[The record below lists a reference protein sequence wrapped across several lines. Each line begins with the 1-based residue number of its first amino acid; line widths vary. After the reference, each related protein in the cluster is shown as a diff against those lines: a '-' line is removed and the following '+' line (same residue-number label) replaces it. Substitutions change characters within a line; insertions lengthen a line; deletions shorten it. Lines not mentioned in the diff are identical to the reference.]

1 MSKQKSLII
10 WLPVITVNLIIIIYL
25 FASKSLGLIEFVA
38 YGIIPSILIF
48 FIFIYPGLSPEA
60 RKSFWLWSISI
71 LLMGGIVIFQRTTG
85 PTYPVNG
92 EVEFNSNTYIYE
104 FPRSHGGKGGA
115 LIQLV
120 VRDKNISGEITYRR
134 FKSYDEWTTDTMKR
148 AGDTLK
154 YELPHLIPAGKMI
167 YHVNLISQYAKSTP
181 VTKEP
186 VIVRYKGHVPALVII
201 LHLFFLFSA
210 ITLSIRAG
218 FEAIYKGERLF
229 SFAMMTSITLFIGG
243 LIIGPIMQ
251 EYAFGALWTGWPF
264 GQDLTDNK
272 TAVAL
277 IVWII
282 ALWRIKKNPQ
292 AWVWGI
298 VASIVM
304 LIVFF
309 IPHSLLGSEIDFTKF
324 PKGH

>member
-1 MSKQKSLII
+1 ML
-10 WLPVITVNLIIIIYL
+10 
-25 FASKSLGLIEFVA
+25 
-38 YGIIPSILIF
+38 
-48 FIFIYPGLSPEA
+48 
-60 RKSFWLWSISI
+60 
-71 LLMGGIVIFQRTTG
+71 GIVIFQRTTG
-85 PTYPVNG
+85 PTYPVSG
-92 EVEFNSNTYIYE
+92 KVEFNSKTYNYE
-104 FPRSHGGKGGA
+104 FPRSHGGNGGA
-115 LIQLV
+115 IIQLV
-120 VRDKNISGEITYRR
+120 VPEKNVSGEITYRR
-134 FKSYDEWTTDTMKR
+134 FRSYDEWTTDTMQR

-154 YELPHLIPAGKMI
+154 FELPHLLPAGKII
-167 YHVNLISQYAKSTP
+167 YHVNHVSKDSKPTP

-186 VIVRYKGHVPALVII
+186 ELVRYKGHVPALVII

-229 SFAMMTSITLFIGG
+229 SLAILTCITLFIGG

-264 GQDLTDNK
+264 GHDLTDNK

-277 IVWII
+277 IMWLI
-282 ALWRIKKNPQ
+282 AMWRIKKNPK

-298 VASIVM
+298 VASIIM

>member
-1 MSKQKSLII
+1 MSRQKSLI
-10 WLPVITVNLIIIIYL
+10 
-25 FASKSLGLIEFVA
+25 
-38 YGIIPSILIF
+38 
-48 FIFIYPGLSPEA
+48 
-60 RKSFWLWSISI
+60 LWVISI
-71 LLMGGIVIFQRTTG
+71 LLMLGIVIFQRTTG

-92 EVEFNSNTYIYE
+92 EVNYKSNIYEYE
-104 FPRSHGGKGGA
+104 FPRTHGGDGGA
-115 LIQLV
+115 LIEMV
-120 VRDKNISGEITYRR
+120 VEDKNVLAEITYRR
-134 FKSYDEWTTDTMKR
+134 FRSHDDWKTDTMKR
-148 AGDTLK
+148 IGDTLR

-167 YHVNLISQYAKSTP
+167 YHVMLVSKDTKSIP
-181 VTKEP
+181 VTEEP
-186 VIVRYKGHVPALVII
+186 VIVRYKGHVPALIII

-229 SFAMMTSITLFIGG
+229 SLAVMTCVTLFIGG

-264 GQDLTDNK
+264 GHDLTDNK

-277 IVWII
+277 IVWFL
-282 ALWRIKKNPQ
+282 ALWRIKKNSHG
-292 AWVWGI
+292 WIWGI

-309 IPHSLLGSEIDFTKF
+309 IPHSLLGSEVDFTKF
-324 PKGH
+324 PEGH

>member
-1 MSKQKSLII
+1 MSKQKSL
-10 WLPVITVNLIIIIYL
+10 T
-25 FASKSLGLIEFVA
+25 
-38 YGIIPSILIF
+38 
-48 FIFIYPGLSPEA
+48 
-60 RKSFWLWSISI
+60 LWIVSI
-71 LLMGGIVIFQRTTG
+71 LLMLGIVIFQRTTG
-85 PTYPVNG
+85 PTYPVIG
-92 EVEFNSNTYIYE
+92 KVAINSQTINYE

-115 LIQLV
+115 MIQLV
-120 VRDKNISGEITYRR
+120 VKDKSINGEITYRR
-134 FKSYDEWTTDTMKR
+134 FKSLDDWTKAQMLR

-154 YELPHLIPAGKMI
+154 FELPHLPPAGKMM
-167 YHVNLISQYAKSTP
+167 YHVNLVTQDAKSFP
-181 VTKEP
+181 VTEEP
-186 VIVRYKGHVPALVII
+186 VIVRSKGHVPGLVII

-218 FEAIYKGERLF
+218 FEAIYKGEKLF
-229 SFAMMTSITLFIGG
+229 SLALMTCITLFIGG

-264 GQDLTDNK
+264 GHDLTDNK

-277 IVWII
+277 IMWLI
-282 ALWRIKKNPQ
+282 AMWRIKKNPK

-309 IPHSLLGSEIDFTKF
+309 IPHSLLGSEIDFTKL